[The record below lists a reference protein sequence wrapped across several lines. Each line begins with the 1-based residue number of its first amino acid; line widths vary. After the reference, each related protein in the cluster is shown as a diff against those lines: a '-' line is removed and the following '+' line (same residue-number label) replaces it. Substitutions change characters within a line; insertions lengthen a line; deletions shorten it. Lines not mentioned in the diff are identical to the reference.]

1 MSVPCKSELI
11 TVHFYYLYKN
21 NTNMII
27 DCLSK
32 AIFLFVIYNIIALI
46 LFGVP
51 KSLSM
56 TYYLYKERRNA
67 LKILFPSMIVLLCIF
82 LIPCWLTLS
91 EGSNFQFLSF
101 LAPASLMFVGFT
113 PAFND
118 DDMYKMIHNI
128 AAYSCAAFAL
138 LWIILVTPFWYI
150 ILIVFG
156 LIAAIAVITKTWKT
170 SYTYWLEMV
179 TIISTFTSII
189 AYYITK

>member
-1 MSVPCKSELI
+1 
-11 TVHFYYLYKN
+11 
-21 NTNMII
+21 MII

-32 AIFLFVIYNIIALI
+32 AMFLFVIYNVITLI

-56 TYYLYKERRNA
+56 TYYLFKSRQNS
-67 LKILFPSMIVLLCIF
+67 LKIMFPTMIVLLCIF

-91 EGSNFQFLSF
+91 KGSNFQFLSF

-113 PAFND
+113 PLFND
-118 DDMYKMIHNI
+118 ADMHKMIHDI
-128 AAYSCAAFAL
+128 AAYSCAVFAL

-170 SYTYWLEMV
+170 SYTYWLEIV
-179 TIISTFTSII
+179 VFISSFVSII
-189 AYYITK
+189 VYYITK

>member
-1 MSVPCKSELI
+1 
-11 TVHFYYLYKN
+11 
-21 NTNMII
+21 MII

-32 AIFLFVIYNIIALI
+32 AMFLFAIYNIITLI

-56 TYYLYKERRNA
+56 TYYLYKKRHES
-67 LKILFPSMIVLLCIF
+67 LKMLFPSMIILMCIF

-101 LAPASLMFVGFT
+101 LAPAALIFVGFT
-113 PAFND
+113 PSFND
-118 DDMYKMIHNI
+118 ADMHKMIHNI

-156 LIAAIAVITKTWKT
+156 LIAPIAVITKTWKT
-170 SYTYWLEMV
+170 SYTYWLETV
-179 TIISTFTSII
+179 AIISTFTSII
-189 AYYITK
+189 VYYITK

>member
-1 MSVPCKSELI
+1 
-11 TVHFYYLYKN
+11 
-21 NTNMII
+21 MII

-156 LIAAIAVITKTWKT
+156 LIATIAVITKTWKT

-179 TIISTFTSII
+179 AIISTFTSII

>member
-1 MSVPCKSELI
+1 
-11 TVHFYYLYKN
+11 
-21 NTNMII
+21 MII

-32 AIFLFVIYNIIALI
+32 AIFLFVIYNVIALI

-56 TYYLYKERRNA
+56 TYYLYKERQNS
-67 LKILFPSMIVLLCIF
+67 LKLMFPTMIVLLCIL

-101 LAPASLMFVGFT
+101 LAPMALMFVGFT

-118 DDMYKMIHNI
+118 DDMYRTIHSV
-128 AAYSCAAFAL
+128 AAGLCAAFAM

-150 ILIVFG
+150 ILIVLG
-156 LIAAIAVITKTWKT
+156 LITIIAIATKTWKT
-170 SYTYWLEMV
+170 SYIYWLEMV
-179 TIISTFTSII
+179 AFISLFASII

>member
-1 MSVPCKSELI
+1 
-11 TVHFYYLYKN
+11 
-21 NTNMII
+21 MII

-56 TYYLYKERRNA
+56 TYYLYKERQNS
-67 LKILFPSMIVLLCIF
+67 LKLMFPTMIVLLCIL

-118 DDMYKMIHNI
+118 DDMYRMIHSI
-128 AAYSCAAFAL
+128 AAGLCAAFAM

-150 ILIVFG
+150 ILIVLG
-156 LIAAIAVITKTWKT
+156 IISVIAILTKTVKS
-170 SYTYWLEMV
+170 SYIYWLEMV
-179 TIISTFTSII
+179 AFISLFASII
-189 AYYITK
+189 AYYVTK